1 MPLFN
6 KKKCVLRLALASL
19 PLLLSGCLAEQIRPD
34 QAIAAAIP
42 EAVVAPQVAPE
53 AVVRPDPLAHLD
65 DHDGDICAPAADLWD
80 RLRAGFQLSEPDNP
94 RIASD
99 VAWYQR
105 HPGYMAR
112 VVERARPYLYLVVD
126 EVQQRDLP
134 TELALL
140 PVVESAYQPFAYSH
154 GRAAGLWQFVP
165 GTGRR
170 FGLKQS
176 WWYDGRRD
184 VAQST
189 RAALDYLQFLNREFK
204 GDWLL
209 ALAAY
214 NSGEGTVM
222 SAIRRNRKRGRPTDF
237 WSLDLPAETRGY
249 VPRLLA
255 ISRIVA
261 DPAAHGLALDA
272 VDNQPFLAAVDVGSQ
287 IDLDLVAELSEL
299 SVEEVYRYNPGFNRW
314 ATDPDGPHTLL
325 LPIDIATAFEERL
338 SRYPANERIS
348 WTRHRIRDGESLG
361 AIADRYRTTVPLIK
375 RVNNIRGNMIRAGD
389 NLVIPVARKDLQR
402 YRLSADQRLASLQK
416 QDNGRQRVDY
426 EVREGD
432 TLWDIAQR
440 YDVGVRTLAQW
451 NGMAPR
457 DTLRPGQ
464 RLVIWRDK
472 GAKDESVS
480 AINPVNF
487 NHPMEQKAQ
496 QRIGY
501 TVRKGDSLARISQRF
516 RVSVDALKRWNKL
529 GDGQYLQPGQKL
541 TLYVD
546 VTSQSGSI

>member
-1 MPLFN
+1 
-6 KKKCVLRLALASL
+6 
-19 PLLLSGCLAEQIRPD
+19 
-34 QAIAAAIP
+34 
-42 EAVVAPQVAPE
+42 
-53 AVVRPDPLAHLD
+53 
-65 DHDGDICAPAADLWD
+65 
-80 RLRAGFQLSEPDNP
+80 
-94 RIASD
+94 
-99 VAWYQR
+99 
-105 HPGYMAR
+105 
-112 VVERARPYLYLVVD
+112 
-126 EVQQRDLP
+126 
-134 TELALL
+134 
-140 PVVESAYQPFAYSH
+140 
-154 GRAAGLWQFVP
+154 
-165 GTGRR
+165 
-170 FGLKQS
+170 
-176 WWYDGRRD
+176 

-189 RAALDYLQFLNREFK
+189 RAALDYLQFLHREFK

-214 NSGEGTVM
+214 NSGEGTVR
-222 SAIRRNRKRGRPTDF
+222 SAVRRNEKRGKPTDF
-237 WSLDLPAETRGY
+237 WSLDLPNETRGY

-255 ISRIVA
+255 ISRVVSN
-261 DPAAHGLALDA
+261 PTTHGLTLDA

-299 SVEEVYRYNPGFNRW
+299 TVEEVYRYNPGFNRW

-325 LPIDIATAFEERL
+325 LPIDIAADFEERL
-338 SRYPANERIS
+338 SRYPTDERIS
-348 WTRHRIRDGESLG
+348 WTRHRIRGGETLG
-361 AIADRYRTTVPLIK
+361 AIADRYRSTIPLIK
-375 RVNNIRGNMIRAGD
+375 RVNNIRGNTIRAGD
-389 NLVIPVARKDLQR
+389 NLVIPVARQDLNR
-402 YRLSADQRLASLQK
+402 YRLSADQRLATLQK

-432 TLWDIAQR
+432 TLWDIAQS
-440 YDVGVRTLAQW
+440 YAVGVRTLAQW

-464 RLVIWRDK
+464 RLVIWRRKSADK
-472 GAKDESVS
+472 AETVS

-516 RVSVDALKRWNKL
+516 RVSIDALKRWNKL
-529 GDGQYLQPGQKL
+529 TDDRYLQPGQKL